1 MKKVSLDTWIQLL
14 GMIGLLGGLV
24 FVGLELQQNQTIALA
39 SQVQARTNNISDVFI
54 APMDGQ
60 IDALAHWYIPWEDQ
74 TETQKLFSMQ
84 FKRWQSNVYEN
95 NFTNTGLDCCRKS
108 TGNCR
113 NIESNKHGTNVNIEI
128 IIKIDFNHLWIIWR
142 AFRAVVRSFL

>member
-24 FVGLELQQNQTIALA
+24 FVGLELQQNQTNASA
-39 SQVQARTNNISDVFI
+39 SQVQARTNNTSDVFI

-84 FKRWQSNVYEN
+84 FKRWQSNIFEN
-95 NFTNTGLDCCRKS
+95 NFYQYSLGLLSEEHWQQQEYRIQQAWNECEYRDNYQNR
-108 TGNCR
+108 
-113 NIESNKHGTNVNIEI
+113 
-128 IIKIDFNHLWIIWR
+128 LQ
-142 AFRAVVRSFL
+142 SFMDYLASLPDRC

>member
-14 GMIGLLGGLV
+14 GIIGLLGGLV

-84 FKRWQSNVYEN
+84 FKRWQSNMYEN
-95 NFTNTGLDCCRKS
+95 NFYQYRLGLLSEEHWQQQEYRIQQAWNECEYRDNYQNR
-108 TGNCR
+108 
-113 NIESNKHGTNVNIEI
+113 
-128 IIKIDFNHLWIIWR
+128 LQ
-142 AFRAVVRSFL
+142 SFMDYLASLPDRC

>member
-39 SQVQARTNNISDVFI
+39 SQVQARTNNISDVLI
-54 APMDGQ
+54 APLDGQ

-84 FKRWQSNVYEN
+84 FKRWQSNIFEN
-95 NFTNTGLDCCRKS
+95 NFYQYSLGLLSEEHWQQQEYRIQQAWNECEYRDNYQNR
-108 TGNCR
+108 
-113 NIESNKHGTNVNIEI
+113 
-128 IIKIDFNHLWIIWR
+128 LQ
-142 AFRAVVRSFL
+142 SFMDYLASLPDRC